1 MDGEVW
7 YGLFFWLLRGWCNLT
22 RSIKCI
28 TIRLW
33 YCFIIIN
40 QILYT
45 VRLHQYNWLRL
56 IMIIIDVIDVNNAA
70 GTWLNFHH
78 LLQYM
83 INIDSLLL
91 LNNPP
96 PNPDWYNKRTPNNCK
111 LICWTSLKT
120 ITMWECSLHI
130 KYGTE
135 FRGWKSLTKHQTN
148 VFTTL
153 FIQYSFSNYC
163 FEH

>member
-1 MDGEVW
+1 MQSIKDVWFWSIVMMINMFFFIFLKLVLLTKGLCLKKKKYISHCGTLFCLLTNQLNGEVW

-56 IMIIIDVIDVNNAA
+56 IMQLGVDFSPSV
-70 GTWLNFHH
+70 
-78 LLQYM
+78 
-83 INIDSLLL
+83 
-91 LNNPP
+91 
-96 PNPDWYNKRTPNNCK
+96 
-111 LICWTSLKT
+111 T
-120 ITMWECSLHI
+120 I
-130 KYGTE
+130 YD
-135 FRGWKSLTKHQTN
+135 KHW
-148 VFTTL
+148 
-153 FIQYSFSNYC
+153 
-163 FEH
+163 

>member
-1 MDGEVW
+1 MQSIKDVWFWSIVMMINMFFFIFLKLVLLTKGLCLKKKYISHCGTLFCLLTNQLNGEVW

-56 IMIIIDVIDVNNAA
+56 IMQLGVDFSPSV
-70 GTWLNFHH
+70 
-78 LLQYM
+78 
-83 INIDSLLL
+83 
-91 LNNPP
+91 
-96 PNPDWYNKRTPNNCK
+96 
-111 LICWTSLKT
+111 T
-120 ITMWECSLHI
+120 I
-130 KYGTE
+130 YD
-135 FRGWKSLTKHQTN
+135 KHW
-148 VFTTL
+148 
-153 FIQYSFSNYC
+153 
-163 FEH
+163 